1 MKKITRRNFLIAS
14 GKTVG
19 TLVAASAFMGCA
31 SPEQAENCFPRSAMP
46 VRTDDRLTAIDDI
59 VENYMGQGYFPGATI
74 VVARGGKI
82 VYEKAYGYAMLNDM
96 GVRLDDPRP
105 MQMDIMFDMASC
117 TKIMATT
124 QSIMK
129 LYSEGKIDL
138 NATVAS
144 YIPEFAKNGKE
155 NVTVHQLLTHTSGLP
170 QWKAMFLY
178 IEKDKAKVLDYICN
192 CELMFAPGEEKYS
205 DLGFQMLGFL
215 VERITGR
222 SMDEYVKNEIYKPL
236 GLKRT
241 TYLPL
246 ANGFTTEDVAA
257 TSFGNPYEYAM
268 VDEID
273 YPGFGYDCT
282 ADLDAFRT
290 FTGWRNYTLQGEC
303 NDGNAWMANGGVAG
317 HAGLYSDAE
326 DLAVL
331 CQAML
336 NGGIYKGVR
345 LYKKEVIDEFTSE
358 QNGKPSRGLGF
369 ERGSSFMGRGD
380 RHYDAFGHA
389 GFTGTHVVMNKTNKT
404 TVIFLTNKQNVG
416 FKPNSTSYYSP
427 YSCCGEICE
436 LVWNIFGTEAPAETL
451 ADKIGTW
458 L

>member
-19 TLVAASAFMGCA
+19 TLAAASAFMGCA

-105 MQMDIMFDMASC
+105 MQMDTMFDMASC

-215 VERITGR
+215 VERITGSPR
-222 SMDEYVKNEIYKPL
+222 WMRPS
-236 GLKRT
+236 
-241 TYLPL
+241 
-246 ANGFTTEDVAA
+246 AA
-257 TSFGNPYEYAM
+257 HRCVIMAEAFSSVNVRPY
-268 VDEID
+268 
-273 YPGFGYDCT
+273 F
-282 ADLDAFRT
+282 
-290 FTGWRNYTLQGEC
+290 
-303 NDGNAWMANGGVAG
+303 
-317 HAGLYSDAE
+317 S
-326 DLAVL
+326 
-331 CQAML
+331 
-336 NGGIYKGVR
+336 
-345 LYKKEVIDEFTSE
+345 
-358 QNGKPSRGLGF
+358 
-369 ERGSSFMGRGD
+369 
-380 RHYDAFGHA
+380 
-389 GFTGTHVVMNKTNKT
+389 
-404 TVIFLTNKQNVG
+404 
-416 FKPNSTSYYSP
+416 
-427 YSCCGEICE
+427 
-436 LVWNIFGTEAPAETL
+436 
-451 ADKIGTW
+451 
-458 L
+458 

>member
-19 TLVAASAFMGCA
+19 TLAAASAFMGCA

-46 VRTDDRLTAIDDI
+46 VRTDDRLTAIDNI

-105 MQMDIMFDMASC
+105 MQMDTMFDMASC

-404 TVIFLTNKQNVG
+404 AVVFLTNKQNVG
-416 FKPNSTSYYSP
+416 FKPNSMSYYSP
-427 YSCCGEICE
+427 YRCCGEICA

>member
-1 MKKITRRNFLIAS
+1 MKKISRRSFLIAS

-19 TLVAASAFMGCA
+19 AFAAASAFAGCA
-31 SPEQAENCFPRSAMP
+31 SPEQAENCLRPSAMP
-46 VRTDDRLTAIDDI
+46 VKTDDRLAAIDAI
-59 VENYMGQGYFPGATI
+59 VENYMGQGFFPGATI

-96 GVRLDDPRP
+96 GVRLSDPRP
-105 MQMDIMFDMASC
+105 MELDTMFDLASC

-138 NATVAS
+138 DATVAS

-155 NVTVHQLLTHTSGLP
+155 NVTVRQLLTHTSGLP

-178 IEKDKAKVLDYICN
+178 IDKDKSKVLDYICN

-222 SMDEYVKNEIYKPL
+222 DMDEYAKTEIYEPL

-241 TYLPL
+241 TYMPL
-246 ANGFTTEDVAA
+246 ANGFAAEDLAA

-273 YPGFGYDCT
+273 HPGFGYDCT
-282 ADLDAFRT
+282 EDLAAFGK
-290 FTGWRNYTLQGEC
+290 FGGWRNYTLVGE
-303 NDGNAWMANGGVAG
+303 
-317 HAGLYSDAE
+317 
-326 DLAVL
+326 
-331 CQAML
+331 
-336 NGGIYKGVR
+336 
-345 LYKKEVIDEFTSE
+345 
-358 QNGKPSRGLGF
+358 
-369 ERGSSFMGRGD
+369 
-380 RHYDAFGHA
+380 
-389 GFTGTHVVMNKTNKT
+389 
-404 TVIFLTNKQNVG
+404 
-416 FKPNSTSYYSP
+416 
-427 YSCCGEICE
+427 
-436 LVWNIFGTEAPAETL
+436 
-451 ADKIGTW
+451 
-458 L
+458 

>member
-19 TLVAASAFMGCA
+19 TLAAASAFMGCA

-105 MQMDIMFDMASC
+105 MQMDTMFDMASC

-358 QNGKPSRGLGF
+358 QNGKPSPRAGL
-369 ERGSSFMGRGD
+369 
-380 RHYDAFGHA
+380 
-389 GFTGTHVVMNKTNKT
+389 
-404 TVIFLTNKQNVG
+404 
-416 FKPNSTSYYSP
+416 
-427 YSCCGEICE
+427 
-436 LVWNIFGTEAPAETL
+436 
-451 ADKIGTW
+451 
-458 L
+458 

>member
-19 TLVAASAFMGCA
+19 TLAAASAFMGCA

-46 VRTDDRLTAIDDI
+46 VRTDDRLTAIDNI

-105 MQMDIMFDMASC
+105 MQMDTMFDMASC

-282 ADLDAFRT
+282 A
-290 FTGWRNYTLQGEC
+290 
-303 NDGNAWMANGGVAG
+303 
-317 HAGLYSDAE
+317 
-326 DLAVL
+326 VL

-404 TVIFLTNKQNVG
+404 AVIFLTNKQNVG
-416 FKPNSTSYYSP
+416 FKPDSTSYYSP

>member
-1 MKKITRRNFLIAS
+1 
-14 GKTVG
+14 
-19 TLVAASAFMGCA
+19 
-31 SPEQAENCFPRSAMP
+31 
-46 VRTDDRLTAIDDI
+46 
-59 VENYMGQGYFPGATI
+59 
-74 VVARGGKI
+74 
-82 VYEKAYGYAMLNDM
+82 MLNDM

-105 MQMDIMFDMASC
+105 MEMNTMFDMASC

-138 NATVAS
+138 DATVAS

-178 IEKDKAKVLDYICN
+178 IDKDKSKVLDYICN

-222 SMDEYVKNEIYKPL
+222 DMDEYVQNEIYKPL
-236 GLKRT
+236 NLKRT

-246 ANGFTTEDVAA
+246 KNGFTTDDLAA

-268 VDEID
+268 VDEIGH
-273 YPGFGYDCT
+273 PGFGYDCT
-282 ADLDAFRT
+282 ADLDAFSK
-290 FTGWRNYTLQGEC
+290 FDGWRNYTLVGEC

-345 LYKKEVIDEFTSE
+345 LYRQDVIDLFTSE

-404 TVIFLTNKQNVG
+404 AVVFLTNKRNVG

-436 LVWNIFGTEAPAETL
+436 LVWNTFGAEAPAETL
-451 ADKIGTW
+451 ADKISAW

>member
-1 MKKITRRNFLIAS
+1 
-14 GKTVG
+14 
-19 TLVAASAFMGCA
+19 
-31 SPEQAENCFPRSAMP
+31 
-46 VRTDDRLTAIDDI
+46 
-59 VENYMGQGYFPGATI
+59 MGQGYFPGATI

-82 VYEKAYGYAMLNDM
+82 VYEKSYGYAMLNDM

-105 MQMDIMFDMASC
+105 MEMNTMFDMASC

-138 NATVAS
+138 DATVAS

-178 IEKDKAKVLDYICN
+178 IDKDKSKVLDYICN

-222 SMDEYVKNEIYKPL
+222 DMDEYVQNEIYKPL
-236 GLKRT
+236 NLKRT

-246 ANGFTTEDVAA
+246 KNGFTTDDLAA

-268 VDEID
+268 VDEIGH
-273 YPGFGYDCT
+273 PASATIAPPIWMPSANSMAGAITRWSASATMATHGWQT
-282 ADLDAFRT
+282 AVL
-290 FTGWRNYTLQGEC
+290 
-303 NDGNAWMANGGVAG
+303 AG

-336 NGGIYKGVR
+336 NGGIYKASACIVR
-345 LYKKEVIDEFTSE
+345 MSLICSPASRTASLPVVWALSVARPLWDAATVTMTHSATRASRYACRDEQDQ
-358 QNGKPSRGLGF
+358 QNG
-369 ERGSSFMGRGD
+369 GRFP
-380 RHYDAFGHA
+380 HE
-389 GFTGTHVVMNKTNKT
+389 
-404 TVIFLTNKQNVG
+404 Q
-416 FKPNSTSYYSP
+416 
-427 YSCCGEICE
+427 
-436 LVWNIFGTEAPAETL
+436 AECRV
-451 ADKIGTW
+451 
-458 L
+458 

>member
-1 MKKITRRNFLIAS
+1 
-14 GKTVG
+14 
-19 TLVAASAFMGCA
+19 
-31 SPEQAENCFPRSAMP
+31 
-46 VRTDDRLTAIDDI
+46 
-59 VENYMGQGYFPGATI
+59 
-74 VVARGGKI
+74 
-82 VYEKAYGYAMLNDM
+82 
-96 GVRLDDPRP
+96 
-105 MQMDIMFDMASC
+105 
-117 TKIMATT
+117 
-124 QSIMK
+124 
-129 LYSEGKIDL
+129 
-138 NATVAS
+138 
-144 YIPEFAKNGKE
+144 
-155 NVTVHQLLTHTSGLP
+155 
-170 QWKAMFLY
+170 
-178 IEKDKAKVLDYICN
+178 
-192 CELMFAPGEEKYS
+192 
-205 DLGFQMLGFL
+205 
-215 VERITGR
+215 
-222 SMDEYVKNEIYKPL
+222 
-236 GLKRT
+236 
-241 TYLPL
+241 
-246 ANGFTTEDVAA
+246 
-257 TSFGNPYEYAM
+257 M

-404 TVIFLTNKQNVG
+404 AVVFLTNKQNVG
-416 FKPNSTSYYSP
+416 FKPDSTSYYSP
-427 YSCCGEICE
+427 YS
-436 LVWNIFGTEAPAETL
+436 
-451 ADKIGTW
+451 W
-458 L
+458 LGRDL

>member
-1 MKKITRRNFLIAS
+1 M
-14 GKTVG
+14 
-19 TLVAASAFMGCA
+19 
-31 SPEQAENCFPRSAMP
+31 
-46 VRTDDRLTAIDDI
+46 
-59 VENYMGQGYFPGATI
+59 
-74 VVARGGKI
+74 
-82 VYEKAYGYAMLNDM
+82 
-96 GVRLDDPRP
+96 
-105 MQMDIMFDMASC
+105 
-117 TKIMATT
+117 
-124 QSIMK
+124 
-129 LYSEGKIDL
+129 
-138 NATVAS
+138 
-144 YIPEFAKNGKE
+144 
-155 NVTVHQLLTHTSGLP
+155 
-170 QWKAMFLY
+170 
-178 IEKDKAKVLDYICN
+178 LDYICN

-303 NDGNAWMANGGVAG
+303 NDGNAWMANGG
-317 HAGLYSDAE
+317 
-326 DLAVL
+326 
-331 CQAML
+331 
-336 NGGIYKGVR
+336 
-345 LYKKEVIDEFTSE
+345 
-358 QNGKPSRGLGF
+358 LGF

-404 TVIFLTNKQNVG
+404 AVIFLTNKQNVG
-416 FKPNSTSYYSP
+416 FKPDSTSYYSP